1 MNETSRRDAL
11 SGNLATFGAD
21 LSRWPAEHA
30 AAARESL
37 LADPAFRAA
46 WEKERDLD
54 RALQQHAS
62 AIDGAIAASGSVER
76 IRARALSRLP
86 APLAGLAWQRI
97 AAAML
102 VAAMLGGMLDLVL
115 AAAPGE
121 APDVVMLDPLEGLT
135 EAELQ

>member
-1 MNETSRRDAL
+1 MVDEPAADQWGDGRGDRPRRGPDA
-11 SGNLATFGAD
+11 D
-21 LSRWPAEHA
+21 
-30 AAARESL
+30 
-37 LADPAFRAA
+37 
-46 WEKERDLD
+46 
-54 RALQQHAS
+54 
-62 AIDGAIAASGSVER
+62 
-76 IRARALSRLP
+76 RLP